1 MPARRASAF
10 GAPVALVQAMARWLK
25 FASILVSLASL
36 PTALAPSG
44 CSSGN
49 DSEAPLRDDDGESAE
64 DALEGVAEPTPIQSV
79 EAYAA
84 VPLEDRVVTAAVS
97 GIPADARIVV
107 VRSMNVAGVPSVLAY
122 DARSLATYVVSR
134 VGLEAASRKAGP
146 ADGDNPYVKKLEA
159 MRREDATLER
169 VHAPKPGRL
178 EVALTVDMCQSSK
191 PWDKALFDFLVDL
204 SAQRRAPV
212 PVGVAM
218 TGGWAKKHPVE
229 LEQLRKWNASGALAI
244 AWINHSYTHPIHCT
258 NGGRTCT
265 FLTDSSVTPE
275 VFQHEVLD
283 NERLLL
289 RQGFAVSPLFRFPG
303 LAHDATRRKALNGLS
318 LFALDA
324 DAWLAKGERLHD
336 GAVVLVHG
344 NGNEPRGIELFLQA
358 MRTETWRQGLRDGS
372 ASFITPVRAI
382 APD

>member
-1 MPARRASAF
+1 
-10 GAPVALVQAMARWLK
+10 MARWLN
-25 FASILVSLASL
+25 FASICVSAAALF
-36 PTALAPSG
+36 TALTASG
-44 CSSGN
+44 CSS
-49 DSEAPLRDDDGESAE
+49 DTHSEAAPGDEDGESAE
-64 DALEGVAEPTPIQSV
+64 EALEGVAEPTPVQSV

-84 VPLEDRVVTAAVS
+84 VPLEDRVVTGTLPKV
-97 GIPADARIVV
+97 PADARIVV
-107 VRSMNVAGVPSVLAY
+107 VRSMTVAGVPSVLAY
-122 DARSLATYVVSR
+122 DARTLATYVVAR
-134 VGLEAASRKAGP
+134 AAVDAASRKATA
-146 ADGDNPYVKKLEA
+146 ADGENPYVKKLEA
-159 MRREDATLER
+159 MRSEGATLKR
-169 VHAPKPGRL
+169 VHAPKAGRL

-218 TGGWAKKHPVE
+218 TGGWAKKHPAE
-229 LEQLRKWNASGALAI
+229 LEQLRKWDASGALAI
-244 AWINHSYTHPIHCT
+244 AWINHSYTHPIHCSG
-258 NGGRTCT
+258 GGRTCT
-265 FLTDSSVTPE
+265 FLTDASVTPE

-303 LAHDATRRKALNGLS
+303 LAHDATRRNALSGLS

-372 ASFITPVRAI
+372 ASFISPVRAI